1 MGPDKRERITVHSER
16 IVIIALR
23 YATRRWCERCGGEVE
38 TLTAEA
44 AQQVFEVVPDG
55 LERVSHRKLYLRRAA
70 DGLITCLKSL
80 LHFLEA
86 AGTRG
91 GS

>member
-23 YATRRWCERCGGEVE
+23 HATRRWCERCGGQVE
-38 TLTAEA
+38 TLTTEA

-55 LERVSHRKLYLRRAA
+55 FECVSYRKPYLRQAA

-86 AGTRG
+86 TRTRG